1 MIQITIITLICC
13 LLFGVPIAFAIGIAG
28 TAGLYF
34 GSTAPMFMVVKQFFE
49 GINSFSYMAI
59 PLFILA
65 GAIMGKG
72 GISKRIVNF
81 ASAILSW
88 LRGGT
93 AITTVGASM
102 IFAAV
107 SGSGAATISAIG
119 GITVPEMLK
128 KGYSRGFTAAMSA
141 GAGSLGPIVPPSVDM
156 IVFGCITG
164 FSISRLFVGGIIP
177 GFIIGLSL
185 MIYCYIYAKK
195 RNIDYGGKFRGKVVW
210 AAFKDSIWALLM
222 PIIIIG
228 GVMGGAFTA
237 TEAGAVACV
246 YGLIMAEKL
255 LLGVDLGGSS
265 SKATLIDSQGN
276 VLATASREYPAYSP
290 KPGWLEQDADDLFD
304 AVIVNIKACIEK
316 AGIDGKAISAL
327 AIDAATHMAVL
338 CGADDKPLRRFIHW
352 SDARSGAQTRF
363 LKENCSELLRE
374 SSVNSVSPA
383 WTLPQMMWLRE
394 NEPEVI
400 KNTRRVY
407 FAKDYVRHRITG
419 DFCTDSIEA
428 MGAMLCNDHTSR
440 WVPELCELA
449 GVSAD
454 MLPEIKQPGDIAG
467 FVLPEI
473 AAATGLAAGT
483 PVITGTTD
491 TALEVYASGAIAE
504 GCATVKLATAGRICP
519 ITSGPI
525 ASHQFFNYRHVIPG
539 LWYPGTGTRS
549 CAASYKWYRDIFGT
563 DESRIAEEKGTSAYE
578 VLNRAAEAVPAGSEK
593 LYFHPYLLG
602 EMTPYYD
609 DKLRASFVGA
619 GMHHTKGHFTRAV
632 MEGISYSMRDCL
644 EEIKAQKIAVSEYR
658 IIGGGAK
665 GKLWRQILA
674 DVLATPLTSTVDND
688 SSLGS
693 AMLAGVA
700 TGVFADFDDSVKK
713 CVTVADVVTPIPENV
728 EIYEKGFKDYRTIQ
742 KALAEVYHDII

>member
-1 MIQITIITLICC
+1 
-13 LLFGVPIAFAIGIAG
+13 
-28 TAGLYF
+28 
-34 GSTAPMFMVVKQFFE
+34 
-49 GINSFSYMAI
+49 
-59 PLFILA
+59 
-65 GAIMGKG
+65 
-72 GISKRIVNF
+72 
-81 ASAILSW
+81 
-88 LRGGT
+88 
-93 AITTVGASM
+93 
-102 IFAAV
+102 
-107 SGSGAATISAIG
+107 
-119 GITVPEMLK
+119 
-128 KGYSRGFTAAMSA
+128 
-141 GAGSLGPIVPPSVDM
+141 
-156 IVFGCITG
+156 
-164 FSISRLFVGGIIP
+164 
-177 GFIIGLSL
+177 
-185 MIYCYIYAKK
+185 
-195 RNIDYGGKFRGKVVW
+195 
-210 AAFKDSIWALLM
+210 
-222 PIIIIG
+222 
-228 GVMGGAFTA
+228 
-237 TEAGAVACV
+237 
-246 YGLIMAEKL
+246 MAEKL

-316 AGIDGKAISAL
+316 SGIDGKAISAL

-338 CGADDKPLRRFIHW
+338 CDADDKPLRRFIHW
-352 SDARSGAQTRF
+352 SDARSGAQTKF
-363 LKENCSELLRE
+363 LKENYSELLRE

-400 KNTRRVY
+400 KSTRRVY

-519 ITSGPI
+519 ITAGPI

-563 DESRIAEEKGTSAYE
+563 DESRLAEEKGTSAYE

-728 EIYEKGFKDYRTIQ
+728 EIYEKGFRDCRTIQ

>member
-1 MIQITIITLICC
+1 
-13 LLFGVPIAFAIGIAG
+13 
-28 TAGLYF
+28 
-34 GSTAPMFMVVKQFFE
+34 
-49 GINSFSYMAI
+49 
-59 PLFILA
+59 
-65 GAIMGKG
+65 
-72 GISKRIVNF
+72 
-81 ASAILSW
+81 
-88 LRGGT
+88 
-93 AITTVGASM
+93 
-102 IFAAV
+102 
-107 SGSGAATISAIG
+107 
-119 GITVPEMLK
+119 
-128 KGYSRGFTAAMSA
+128 
-141 GAGSLGPIVPPSVDM
+141 
-156 IVFGCITG
+156 
-164 FSISRLFVGGIIP
+164 
-177 GFIIGLSL
+177 
-185 MIYCYIYAKK
+185 
-195 RNIDYGGKFRGKVVW
+195 
-210 AAFKDSIWALLM
+210 
-222 PIIIIG
+222 
-228 GVMGGAFTA
+228 
-237 TEAGAVACV
+237 
-246 YGLIMAEKL
+246 MAEKL

-265 SKATLIDSQGN
+265 SKATLINSQGR
-276 VLATASREYPAYSP
+276 VLATASHEYPAYSP
-290 KPGWLEQDADDLFD
+290 KPGWLEQDADDLFS
-304 AVIVNIKACIEK
+304 AVIANIKICIEK
-316 AGIDGKAISAL
+316 AGIDGKSISAL

-338 CGADDKPLRRFIHW
+338 CGEDDRPLRRFIHW
-352 SDARSGAQTRF
+352 SDARSGKQTQF
-363 LKENCSELLRE
+363 LKGNHAELLKKC
-374 SSVNSVSPA
+374 SVNSVSPA
-383 WTLPQMMWLRE
+383 WSLPQLMWLRE

-400 KNTRRVY
+400 ENTHRVY

-419 DFCTDSIEA
+419 DFYTDSIEA
-428 MGAMLCNDHTSR
+428 MGAMLCNDYTNQ

-449 GVSAD
+449 GISPD
-454 MLPEIKQPGDIAG
+454 MLPEIREPGDIAG
-467 FVLPEI
+467 YVLPEI

-491 TALEVYASGAIAE
+491 TALEVYASGAIVE

-519 ITSGPI
+519 ITHSAI

-563 DESRIAEEKGTSAYE
+563 AESKLAEEKGTSTYE
-578 VLNRAAEAVPAGSEK
+578 ILNRAAEAVPAGSEK

-619 GMHHTKGHFTRAV
+619 GMHHTKGYFTRAV

-644 EEIKAQKIAVSEYR
+644 EEIKAQKIDVREYR

-700 TGVFADFDDSVKK
+700 TGVFADFTDSVEK

-728 EIYEKGFKDYRTIQ
+728 DIYEKGFKDYRTIQ